1 MCFNPTT
8 LNRIYHFDKNT
19 LPTQK
24 NIEEEREFYDLYE
37 EKDWVRIKNKTR
49 QLRLDE
55 TESDYA
61 LRQRMMNYGAND
73 MNDASSSSGF
83 SSEQDRTPSPEPELQ
98 QFQRRM
104 FRGRNRAN
112 ARDTV
117 SLFNIQFD

>member
-1 MCFNPTT
+1 M
-8 LNRIYHFDKNT
+8 
-19 LPTQK
+19 
-24 NIEEEREFYDLYE
+24 
-37 EKDWVRIKNKTR
+37 RIKNKTR

-73 MNDASSSSGF
+73 MNDVSSSSGF
-83 SSEQDRTPSPEPELQ
+83 SSEQDRTPSPEPEFP

-104 FRGRNRAN
+104 FRGRNRAGG
-112 ARDTV
+112 RDTV

>member
-1 MCFNPTT
+1 M
-8 LNRIYHFDKNT
+8 
-19 LPTQK
+19 
-24 NIEEEREFYDLYE
+24 
-37 EKDWVRIKNKTR
+37 RIKNKTR

-83 SSEQDRTPSPEPELQ
+83 SSEQDRTPSPEPEFPP
-98 QFQRRM
+98 FQRRM
-104 FRGRNRAN
+104 FRGRNRAGG
-112 ARDTV
+112 RDTV